1 MDAAPPARRA
11 SPAGTFTAPGQNRP
25 GGDSPGE
32 LTRRHRDPRGGGGTA
47 ETMAITQSQLS
58 RNAES
63 RLVAPIADSE
73 RLAAA
78 PTRRVAAHRSAGSGS
93 RSVVPANGPVWCE
106 PQSTSG
112 HAVSSVPLSA
122 TGALSVAT
130 CGGGQARLPAAGDL
144 SARQSI
150 LGLPAVRD
158 SDLHRRRPRPRPDRV
173 LLLVDPPPPLLTGP
187 DPAAQA
193 TVCRSTGGRG
203 DPCCL
208 PQSPASSSVAVRP
221 ACAVRRR
228 KSARSWSSAS
238 LYSAQIWSIE
248 VFIPE

>member
-1 MDAAPPARRA
+1 
-11 SPAGTFTAPGQNRP
+11 
-25 GGDSPGE
+25 
-32 LTRRHRDPRGGGGTA
+32 
-47 ETMAITQSQLS
+47 MAITQSQLS

-203 DPCCL
+203 DPVFVCL
-208 PQSPASSSVAVRP
+208 SRRPVRRWRFVRRVRSGGGSRRG
-221 ACAVRRR
+221 AGVRRR
-228 KSARSWSSAS
+228 CIRRRSGPLRCSSPSKDAAVRS
-238 LYSAQIWSIE
+238 CGRVA
-248 VFIPE
+248 PG